1 MKTPTILIA
10 DIGGTNARFALASV
24 EQPYFVQAQTLQC
37 AEFENVEQA
46 IDTYLNSHQLKKLD
60 GICFAVAGPI
70 VNQNVK
76 FTNNHWHINS
86 ADLKK
91 RYAQKSVHLL
101 NDFESIA
108 FSLPRMRPNDLIEI
122 GGRWKMIDDTDFTVG
137 VAGPGTGLGITGL
150 CQRSGKIFPLIT
162 EGGHSGFAP
171 EGKLQIQVLEFLHNK
186 LGRVSNERLLS
197 GPGLM
202 NIHEALCEI
211 HGRENPGLSTSDI
224 AIAGTQGNGDICQ
237 QSVDLFFEVL
247 GQVAGDL
254 ALTMGAYNGIFIAGG
269 ITQRY
274 PEYLVK
280 SKFRESFEN
289 KGRHSG
295 LMKNIPSW
303 LIKRRNPGLMGASHY
318 MHLNASR

>member
-37 AEFENVEQA
+37 VDFENVEQA
-46 IDTYLNSHQLKKLD
+46 IDAYLNSHELKKLD

-70 VNQNVK
+70 VGQNVK
-76 FTNNHWHINS
+76 LTNNHWHINS
-86 ADLKK
+86 ADLKQ
-91 RYAQKSVHLL
+91 RYHQNNAHLL

-108 FSLPRMRPNDLIEI
+108 FSLPRMRSDDLIEI
-122 GGRWKMIDDTDFTVG
+122 GGQWQNVSDNDFTVG
-137 VAGPGTGLGITGL
+137 VLGPGTGLGVTGL
-150 CQRSGKIFPLIT
+150 CQRNGCIYPLIT
-162 EGGHSGFAP
+162 EGGHSSFAP
-171 EGKLQIQVLEFLHNK
+171 ESKLQIQVLEYLHNK

-224 AIAGTQGNGDICQ
+224 AIAGTQGNADICQ
-237 QSVDLFFEVL
+237 QSIDLFFEVL

-254 ALTMGAYNGIFIAGG
+254 VLTIGAYDGIFIAGG

-274 PEYLVK
+274 PEYLAK
-280 SKFRESFEN
+280 SGFRERFEN
-289 KGRHSG
+289 KGRHSD
-295 LMKNIPSW
+295 LMNNTPSW
-303 LIKRRNPGLMGASHY
+303 LVKHRNPGLVGASNY
-318 MHLNASR
+318 MRITASR